1 MLAPRFHNNTH
12 KANPL
17 HGHLPPSPSP
27 CHLLFIPVLGDTG
40 SYFSLFSQDRGMGSL
55 GALPVP
61 TCPCRSY
68 LGTWSRP
75 PVRHSRPGRY
85 TRRSLR
91 CCGSGRHRAGGSG
104 STHLCLGRPVE
115 GPTGEGLSAGPPP
128 PPTDPHPLPRHT
140 AQVLGRQA
148 HTLTG
153 HHGAGLEAICT
164 GTFEASNDVGA
175 RAFPTGE
182 PNGALV
188 CVWGVVDAFR
198 EPPILDI
205 ILSASPLTATNW
217 IGPGLVW
224 L

>member
-1 MLAPRFHNNTH
+1 MAAEGTEQGVQGALIYVWGGQWRDQLGRVCLQDP
-12 KANPL
+12 
-17 HGHLPPSPSP
+17 
-27 CHLLFIPVLGDTG
+27 HLLPQT
-40 SYFSLFSQDRGMGSL
+40 
-55 GALPVP
+55 
-61 TCPCRSY
+61 
-68 LGTWSRP
+68 
-75 PVRHSRPGRY
+75 HS
-85 TRRSLR
+85 
-91 CCGSGRHRAGGSG
+91 
-104 STHLCLGRPVE
+104 
-115 GPTGEGLSAGPPP
+115 
-128 PPTDPHPLPRHT
+128 PLPRHT

-188 CVWGVVDAFR
+188 CVWGVVNAFR